1 MMQAQ
6 GLGFTMTPF
15 EQGYQAGRQN
25 RECVNPFRVGS
36 FSHTDWE
43 SGYWRG
49 REKRDCRAAQEVR
62 SYYETR

>member
-1 MMQAQ
+1 MQTQ
-6 GLGFTMTPF
+6 VMFTPF
-15 EQGYQAGRQN
+15 EQGYQAGREN

-49 REKRDCRAAQEVR
+49 REKRTGREDTVNSR
-62 SYYETR
+62 SLYEAF